1 MRYACV
7 GVLPRHQLG
16 RAPPPVRGRRLVGLG
31 FFCNDN
37 NDEEA
42 LMRHRMLQLYVV
54 VLALTFFVSAP
65 ALAARTHKSAEAKTH
80 KGKVVEAGGGK
91 LTMTDM
97 TGKSQHEHDVPA
109 DATILCGGKKCGL
122 EDLKAGSTITVTME
136 KKDDQM
142 VVTKIRE
149 RMPKKAAK

>member
-1 MRYACV
+1 
-7 GVLPRHQLG
+7 
-16 RAPPPVRGRRLVGLG
+16 
-31 FFCNDN
+31 
-37 NDEEA
+37 
-42 LMRHRMLQLYVV
+42 MRHRMLQLYFV

-65 ALAARTHKSAEAKTH
+65 ALAARTHKGAAPSIH

-97 TGKSQHEHDVPA
+97 AGKQHEHDVPA

-149 RMPKKAAK
+149 RMPRNVAKKAQPK

>member
-1 MRYACV
+1 MR
-7 GVLPRHQLG
+7 R
-16 RAPPPVRGRRLVGLG
+16 
-31 FFCNDN
+31 
-37 NDEEA
+37 
-42 LMRHRMLQLYVV
+42 RMLQLYFV

-65 ALAARTHKSAEAKTH
+65 ALAARTHKGTAANTH

-97 TGKSQHEHDVPA
+97 TGKKQHDHDVPA

-122 EDLKAGSTITVTME
+122 EDLKAGSTITVTMG

-149 RMPKKAAK
+149 SMPKRVAK

>member
-1 MRYACV
+1 
-7 GVLPRHQLG
+7 
-16 RAPPPVRGRRLVGLG
+16 
-31 FFCNDN
+31 
-37 NDEEA
+37 
-42 LMRHRMLQLYVV
+42 MRHRMLQLYFV

-65 ALAARTHKSAEAKTH
+65 ALAARTHKGAAANTH

-97 TGKSQHEHDVPA
+97 TGKKQHDHDVPA

-122 EDLKAGSTITVTME
+122 EDLKVGSTITVTMG
-136 KKDDQM
+136 KKDDQT

-149 RMPKKAAK
+149 SMPRSVAKKAQPK